1 MSHFPTYMPPSN
13 ASVQDAEFARLRKQA
28 ALRSIPNYA
37 TMRKD
42 ELIQALA
49 ESDLIK
55 RQPNQ

>member
-1 MSHFPTYMPPSN
+1 MNHFPTYMPPSN
-13 ASVQDAEFARLRKQA
+13 ASTDTEFTRLRKQA

-49 ESDLIK
+49 ESDLIE

>member
-1 MSHFPTYMPPSN
+1 MNHLSTYMPPSN

-42 ELIQALA
+42 ELIQALNEA
-49 ESDLIK
+49 NAIK
-55 RQPNQ
+55 EVR